1 MIDKQWKLFMFAAI
15 MAFSSISVAQDF
27 SQEAGISKVPNT
39 GFYKIQLAPALVS
52 ALNDQVG
59 DIRVYDAE
67 NKELPYLLEFERP
80 LSQTEYFVEYRIIEK
95 TEQTSW
101 PYYTRIV
108 VHNPDKNKI
117 SNIHLL
123 IKNSDVSKSLKLS
136 GSDDAKNWY
145 VIKDNYRFHSMFSD
159 RETSVIKIIDFPLSN
174 YEFYEILID
183 DWKNNPVNIL
193 KAGFFNTSVEKG
205 KYSVINGFEISQ
217 LELPEDK
224 QSLIKISFAAPC
236 LINKI
241 QFKIEGPEFYHR
253 NADIQVKDS
262 TLDKRKK
269 SNYFFRTVSSVT
281 LSSNSDN
288 IFYFDKISADHLFVR
303 VNNHDNEPIK
313 IIDAHIEQLNHY
325 LVCRLDS
332 GTEYKIRFGNPQV
345 QSPVYDIRFF
355 KDRIPAEIPVIH
367 TGDIK
372 HLTKN
377 IDPKDSF
384 FHLDRKIIW
393 IAIIVVIVILL
404 YMISRMLKEMK
415 TDKNS

>member
-1 MIDKQWKLFMFAAI
+1 MHKPLKVFLFGLMLVL
-15 MAFSSISVAQDF
+15 SSKSVAQDF
-27 SQEAGISKVPNT
+27 SKEAGVPVVFNT
-39 GFYKIQLAPALVS
+39 GFFKIQLATTLVS
-52 ALNDQVG
+52 ALNEQMG

-67 NKELPYLLEFERP
+67 NKEVPYLFEFEKP

-95 TEQTSW
+95 IEQTSW

-108 VHNPDKNKI
+108 IRNPDKNNI
-117 SNIHLL
+117 SNIHLI
-123 IKNSDVSKSLKLS
+123 IKNSDVSKTLKLS
-136 GSDDAKNWY
+136 GSDDARSWY
-145 VIKDNYRFHSMFSD
+145 VIKDNYRFQSMYSD

-205 KYSVINGFEISQ
+205 KYSAINGFEISQ
-217 LELPEDK
+217 LELPKDK
-224 QSLIKISFAAPC
+224 QSLVKISFASPC

-288 IFYFDKISADHLFVR
+288 IFYFDKVSADHLFVR
-303 VNNHDNEPIK
+303 VHNHDNEPIK
-313 IIDAHIEQLNHY
+313 IKDAHIEQLNHY

-332 GTEYKIRFGNPQV
+332 GTEYTIRFGNPQV

-372 HLTKN
+372 HLAKN